1 MVINANANVVDLV
14 QREPIGQTS
23 LSTRFGFENTC
34 NIDKKVK
41 QFSPIFDISEISV
54 RIFKKMD
61 RDICISIIY
70 LGSRQ
75 IGRNFVGDIWKYI
88 PLN

>member
-1 MVINANANVVDLV
+1 MQILMLLTWSKDKSSVKQVVAQDLGLKMLVTSIN
-14 QREPIGQTS
+14 
-23 LSTRFGFENTC
+23 
-34 NIDKKVK
+34 KVK
-41 QFSPIFDISEISV
+41 QLSPIFDISGISA
-54 RIFKKMD
+54 RILTQID
-61 RDICISIIY
+61 RDICIWIIF